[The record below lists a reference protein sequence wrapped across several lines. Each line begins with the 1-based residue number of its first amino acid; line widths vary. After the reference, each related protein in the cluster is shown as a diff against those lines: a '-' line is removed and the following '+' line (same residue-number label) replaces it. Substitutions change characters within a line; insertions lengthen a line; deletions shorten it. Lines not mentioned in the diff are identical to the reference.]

1 MVVFSHFQLTQK
13 FGEEPANDNLII
25 SIVYEMKVFTR
36 NQSSFWRNSFFLYFR
51 QSEAILPHGGQKII
65 SFAYHHDMFVN

>member
-36 NQSSFWRNSFFLYFR
+36 NQSSFWRISFFFYISANQKLFCHMVV
-51 QSEAILPHGGQKII
+51 IL
-65 SFAYHHDMFVN
+65 